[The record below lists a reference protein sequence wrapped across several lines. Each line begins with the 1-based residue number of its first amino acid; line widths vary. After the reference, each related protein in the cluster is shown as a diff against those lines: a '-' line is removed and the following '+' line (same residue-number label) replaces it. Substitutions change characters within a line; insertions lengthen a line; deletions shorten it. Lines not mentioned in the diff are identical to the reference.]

1 MATLTFVF
9 IHLLVEVKKTVKPR
23 DCENIVICL
32 KMTRKVIEQ
41 ININKCGWKI
51 HKYLT
56 RKQIG
61 EYRTKA
67 VDMNLLK
74 INPIMRHA

>member
-9 IHLLVEVKKTVKPR
+9 IHLLVEVKKRHR

-32 KMTRKVIEQ
+32 KMTQKVIEQ